1 MPGRIA
7 SMAQKPIAIAADVRT
22 NWARDMPIFRRQRSV
37 SALARRI
44 IPICSREGGG
54 GKYSSFD
61 AGRMSSGRASG
72 ISFPQ
77 WRLGPSIGDGP
88 ERLKLINASPHRSL
102 RHLECASHERMDP
115 AEVRHDLAGLESVL
129 LINGQRPVQLLAR
142 RPDGR
147 RADAELRR
155 VEVDL

>member
-37 SALARRI
+37 SALAKRI

-61 AGRMSSGRASG
+61 AGRMSSGRSSG
-72 ISFPQ
+72 ISFHE

-88 ERLKLINASPHRSL
+88 QRLKLITCPPRQSL
-102 RHLECASHERMDP
+102 GHLECTTHDRVDP
-115 AEVRHDLAGLESVL
+115 AEVRHDLAGL
-129 LINGQRPVQLLAR
+129 
-142 RPDGR
+142 
-147 RADAELRR
+147 
-155 VEVDL
+155 